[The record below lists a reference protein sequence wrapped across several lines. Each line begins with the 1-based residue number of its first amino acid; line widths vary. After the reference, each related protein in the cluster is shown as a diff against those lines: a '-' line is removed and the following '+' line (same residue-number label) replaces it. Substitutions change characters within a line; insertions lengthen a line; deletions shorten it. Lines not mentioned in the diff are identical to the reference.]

1 MKLTSRAP
9 ARRARDKDD
18 AAALRASRGSAGA
31 RDGAGAGDD
40 DAAEPPWSGGGAPD
54 VRELLH
60 ATPARAAL
68 TLPQFVELLGHI
80 AIGVMSHAV
89 MLERVRAF
97 FRWLDE
103 SEGAHQVA
111 MTADRDAP
119 AIRFGAP
126 SKESLSI

>member
-1 MKLTSRAP
+1 MSAAD
-9 ARRARDKDD
+9 ARELFDEIAARD
-18 AAALRASRGSAGA
+18 AP
-31 RDGAGAGDD
+31 DGAGAGDD
-40 DAAEPPWSGGGAPD
+40 DEAEPPWAGGGAPD

-60 ATPARAAL
+60 AMPARAAL

>member
-1 MKLTSRAP
+1 
-9 ARRARDKDD
+9 
-18 AAALRASRGSAGA
+18 
-31 RDGAGAGDD
+31 
-40 DAAEPPWSGGGAPD
+40 
-54 VRELLH
+54 
-60 ATPARAAL
+60 
-68 TLPQFVELLGHI
+68 
-80 AIGVMSHAV
+80 

>member
-1 MKLTSRAP
+1 M
-9 ARRARDKDD
+9 
-18 AAALRASRGSAGA
+18 
-31 RDGAGAGDD
+31 
-40 DAAEPPWSGGGAPD
+40 
-54 VRELLH
+54 RELLH

-126 SKESLSI
+126 SKESLSF